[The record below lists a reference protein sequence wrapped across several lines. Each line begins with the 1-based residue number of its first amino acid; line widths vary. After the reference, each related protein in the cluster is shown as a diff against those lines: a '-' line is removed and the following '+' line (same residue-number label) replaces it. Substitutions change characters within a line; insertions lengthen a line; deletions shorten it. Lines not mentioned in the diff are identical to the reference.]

1 MTYQIPKEVKVD
13 SVQLENKKIM
23 FEYQQEE
30 NNHSLWVEKYRPN
43 KLEDYVG
50 NEHLKSKVE
59 TYLESGDVPHLL
71 LYGRAGT
78 GKTTL
83 AKLIV
88 NSLDCD
94 YIIINASD
102 ENNVDTVRNKVKN
115 FASSMGFKP
124 FKIIIMDE
132 FDYMSQ
138 NAQAILRNLMETF
151 SKHCRFILT
160 CNYVEKVIEPI
171 QSRCQSFQ
179 IIPPTKKDVAIQM
192 SKILKAE
199 GVEFDVKDL
208 VPIIDAS
215 YPDIRKV
222 INTCQLNSHKG
233 KLKVDV
239 QNLLEND
246 YKLKVL
252 DILKSNDDKRNKYMK
267 LRQAIIDSRASE
279 FSELYTLLYDK
290 VDEYAADNTSG
301 VILILGDS
309 IAKSAVAIDKEI
321 IAASTLIQILNV
333 I

>member
-1 MTYQIPKEVKVD
+1 
-13 SVQLENKKIM
+13 M
-23 FEYQQEE
+23 FEYKQEE

-50 NEHLKSKVE
+50 NEHLKAKVE
-59 TYLESGDVPHLL
+59 GYLESGDVPHLL
-71 LYGRAGT
+71 LYGKAGT

-88 NSLDCD
+88 NSIECD

-132 FDYMSQ
+132 FDYMTP

-179 IIPPTKKDVAIQM
+179 IVPPTKKDVAIQM

-199 GVEFDVKDL
+199 NIEFDVKDL
-208 VPIIDAS
+208 VPIIDSA

-222 INTCQLNSHKG
+222 INTCQLNSNKG

-246 YKLKVL
+246 YKMKVV
-252 DILKSNDDKRNKYMK
+252 DILKSKDDKRNKYMK
-267 LRQAIIDSRASE
+267 VRQALIDSKVTD
-279 FSELYTLLYDK
+279 FTDLYTMLYDK
-290 VDEYAADNTSG
+290 VDEYGGENTSN
-301 VILILGDS
+301 VILLLGDGVS
-309 IAKSAVAIDKEI
+309 KSAVAIDKEI
-321 IAASTLIQILNV
+321 IAAATLIQILN
-333 I
+333 II

>member
-1 MTYQIPKEVKVD
+1 
-13 SVQLENKKIM
+13 M
-23 FEYQQEE
+23 FEYKQEE
-30 NNHSLWVEKYRPN
+30 NNHSLWVERYRPN

-59 TYLESGDVPHLL
+59 GYLESGDVPHLL
-71 LYGRAGT
+71 LYGKAGT

-88 NSLDCD
+88 NSVECD
-94 YIIINASD
+94 YMIINASD
-102 ENNVDTVRNKVKN
+102 ENNADTVRNKVKN

-132 FDYMSQ
+132 FDYMTP

-160 CNYVEKVIEPI
+160 CNYVEKVIDPI

-179 IIPPTKKDVAIQM
+179 IVPPTKKDVAIQM
-192 SKILKAE
+192 SKILKSE
-199 GVEFDVKDL
+199 NIEFDVKDL

-222 INTCQLNSHKG
+222 INTCQLNSNKG
-233 KLKVDV
+233 VLKVDV

-246 YKLKVL
+246 YKLKVI

-267 LRQAIIDSRASE
+267 LRQAIIDSKAND
-279 FSELYTLLYDK
+279 FSDLYTILYDK
-290 VDEYAADNTSG
+290 VDEYAGDNTSG
-301 VILILGDS
+301 VILLLGDGV
-309 IAKSAVAIDKEI
+309 AKSAIAIDKEI
-321 IAASTLIQILNV
+321 IAASTLIQILNT

>member
-1 MTYQIPKEVKVD
+1 
-13 SVQLENKKIM
+13 M
-23 FEYQQEE
+23 FEYKQEE
-30 NNHSLWVEKYRPN
+30 NNHSLWVEKYRPT

-59 TYLESGDVPHLL
+59 GYLESGDVPHLL
-71 LYGRAGT
+71 LYGKAGT

-88 NSLDCD
+88 NSIECD

-124 FKIIIMDE
+124 FKIVIMDE
-132 FDYMSQ
+132 FDYMTP

-151 SKHCRFILT
+151 SRHCRFILT

-179 IIPPTKKDVAIQM
+179 IVPPTKKDVAIQM

-199 GVEFDVKDL
+199 NIEFDVKDL
-208 VPIIDAS
+208 VPIIDSA

-222 INTCQLNSHKG
+222 INTCQLNSNKG

-246 YKLKVL
+246 YKMKVV
-252 DILKSNDDKRNKYMK
+252 DILKSSDDKRNKYMK
-267 LRQAIIDSRASE
+267 VRQAIIDSKATD
-279 FSELYTLLYDK
+279 FSDLYTVLYDK
-290 VDEYAADNTSG
+290 VDEYAGANTSG
-301 VILILGDS
+301 VILLLGDGV
-309 IAKSAVAIDKEI
+309 AKSAVAIDKEI
-321 IAASTLIQILNV
+321 IAASTLIQILNT